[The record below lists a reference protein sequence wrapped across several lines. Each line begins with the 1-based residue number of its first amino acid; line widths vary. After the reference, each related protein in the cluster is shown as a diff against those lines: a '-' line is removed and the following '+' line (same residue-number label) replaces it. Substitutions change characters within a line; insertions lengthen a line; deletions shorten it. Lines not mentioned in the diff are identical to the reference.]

1 MTPITRKS
9 TICICENKD
18 ADQLRGNREADQRFY
33 FSNTDSTISLLCIYI
48 QNFHPLTIFCAF
60 AAQLVSDLFENH
72 IVVFPMRWLICLL
85 GDKFMDGLN
94 QNWSNT
100 PIWAATREKRSSGFP
115 TWSDTN
121 RALQVQKMATG
132 WKFWI

>member
-9 TICICENKD
+9 TICVCENKD
-18 ADQLRGNREADQRFY
+18 ADQRFY

-48 QNFHPLTIFCAF
+48 QNFQPLTIFCAF
-60 AAQLVSDLFENH
+60 AAQLVSDLLKNH
-72 IVVFPMRWLICLL
+72 IVVFPMRRLICLL

-94 QNWSNT
+94 LNWSNT
-100 PIWAATREKRSSGFP
+100 HIWAATREKRSSGFP

-121 RALQVQKMATG
+121 RALQAQKMATG